1 VKEAAERMAAI
12 RQQLE
17 GVDVDLIYKVEE
29 TGLIYRGLPSRS
41 YVPSRTA
48 ALHVA
53 RRL

>member
-1 VKEAAERMAAI
+1 MAAI

-29 TGLIYRGLPSRS
+29 TGSIYRGLPSRS